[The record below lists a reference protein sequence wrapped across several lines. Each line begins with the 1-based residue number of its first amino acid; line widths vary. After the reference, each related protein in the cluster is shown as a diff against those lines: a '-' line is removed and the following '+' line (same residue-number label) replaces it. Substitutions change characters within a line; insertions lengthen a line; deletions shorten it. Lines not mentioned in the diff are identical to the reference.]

1 MFLTLT
7 KKLSK
12 VKLTAQLPSP
22 ISEILSQS
30 RNYRKHTWQ
39 FSDEDSGRSVKVTG
53 NPNRAYANLR
63 NIVNESHLRAT
74 ARAQMRFESKPDKR
88 RRKRKDKDWA
98 TYMAGVK
105 SNVKKA
111 FELKNRTESEKKNY
125 NELE

>member
-1 MFLTLT
+1 MYFLVQ
-7 KKLSK
+7 KMSK
-12 VKLTAQLPSP
+12 VQLSSQFTSP
-22 ISEILSQS
+22 ISAILSQS
-30 RNYRKHTWQ
+30 RNYRKHNWQ
-39 FSDEDSGRSVKVTG
+39 FGDEDAGRSVKVTG

-63 NIVNESHLRAT
+63 NIVNESRLRAT

-125 NELE
+125 KQLE